1 MHKQTLNQYNMKTI
15 RNLIVLGLMATT
27 FACGDKDDG
36 CGERKDRYYYLSAD
50 AKSKIPYTGT
60 DTLVFVS
67 NTGDTARCIGQGTQV
82 SYESVSSAR
91 PCPGS
96 QEYEV
101 NSTSY
106 VGDMNFDVALRANR
120 NRIVISMQDSEHSI
134 GFSQVGDQRVYSYL
148 PAFIIDSVVYKDV
161 HELDNNLQLFRKIIF
176 NQQFGII
183 QINHLNNKIWNR
195 L

>member
-1 MHKQTLNQYNMKTI
+1 MKTL

-82 SYESVSSAR
+82 TYESVLSAG

-106 VGDMNFDVALRANR
+106 VGENQE
-120 NRIVISMQDSEHSI
+120 IVITNSKLIQDINIHFDNHLFIVANDVIGKTNISFYRSEYII
-134 GFSQVGDQRVYSYL
+134 GMITYKNVY
-148 PAFIIDSVVYKDV
+148 IIEGRGSNENSLVYNS
-161 HELDNNLQLFRKIIF
+161 EL
-176 NQQFGII
+176 GII
-183 QINHLNNKIWNR
+183 QIKLGTEKTWNIQN
-195 L
+195 

>member
-1 MHKQTLNQYNMKTI
+1 MKTLQ
-15 RNLIVLGLMATT
+15 NLIVLCFIATT

-82 SYESVSSAR
+82 SYESVLSAG

-106 VGDMNFDVALRANR
+106 VGDLNIEISLRVNR
-120 NRIVISMQDSEHSI
+120 NRIVITMQDSEHSI
-134 GFSQVGDQRVYSYL
+134 GFSQVGDLRVYSYM
-148 PAFIIDSVVYKDV
+148 PSITIDSVTYMHV

-176 NQQFGII
+176 NQQYGII

>member
-1 MHKQTLNQYNMKTI
+1 MLCFI
-15 RNLIVLGLMATT
+15 ATT

-36 CGERKDRYYYLSAD
+36 CGERKDAYYYLSAD

-82 SYESVSSAR
+82 AFEEQNDGGI
-91 PCPGS
+91 CPSFS
-96 QEYEV
+96 QYEV

-106 VGDMNFDVALRANR
+106 VGDLN
-120 NRIVISMQDSEHSI
+120 IEISLPS
-134 GFSQVGDQRVYSYL
+134 RVSDL
-148 PAFIIDSVVYKDV
+148 S
-161 HELDNNLQLFRKIIF
+161 IIF
-176 NQQFGII
+176 NNILFYRSISVIGNDKEPGYLFEYVI
-183 QINHLNNKIWNR
+183 NNKTFNHVHVIKNKINNEQILIYSISYGILQVNDGKTIWNR